1 MVEPITAALAA
12 VGIISS
18 GVKAVRGTLKEL
30 APIEWDHLGSPG
42 MVWRVPDPYA
52 FICKK
57 CKRVYTSPDMYLDR
71 TTSELMGTSEEEGI
85 DRAPIPARALE
96 TMVCNTCGGKLE
108 RFENINWVESIL
120 VREYERAVF
129 LRDGKLYGPGALP
142 PGRWILTKMVFL
154 GRMEV
159 IWVSMQ
165 TYKINWGVGRVL
177 LQEGV
182 EVGAHGIAM
191 LRIQD
196 PVSFVL
202 NVVAAQRYF
211 SPTDLEK
218 WVKDM
223 IQSAVRTELSHY
235 DPMTLQRERES
246 FIATVRTRLN
256 EMFTQFG
263 LEFLNLEIPNFHFPQ
278 DYIEA
283 MKSVPIARF
292 ERDAQIER
300 GRAFAKVL
308 TMMNEA
314 GVDPVRY
321 QLVQALTEYGKAPRA
336 AGPFSG
342 DFYMP
347 LVFAMMLKD
356 GAIPMGVKTELS
368 KLMPDLAEKAEKPE
382 VKEKLKDVLYCPNCG
397 NKISKDWKF
406 CPTCKAEIPK
416 LP

>member
-1 MVEPITAALAA
+1 
-12 VGIISS
+12 
-18 GVKAVRGTLKEL
+18 
-30 APIEWDHLGSPG
+30 
-42 MVWRVPDPYA
+42 MVWRVPDQYA
-52 FICKK
+52 KVCKK

-71 TTSELMGTSEEEGI
+71 TMSQLMGTAETEGI

-96 TMVCNTCGGKLE
+96 TLTCNTCGGDLE

-177 LQEGV
+177 LSEGV

-191 LRIQD
+191 LRVKD
-196 PVSFVL
+196 SVNFVL

-211 SPTDLEK
+211 SPTDLEA

-223 IQSAVRTELSHY
+223 VRSAVRTEMSHY
-235 DPMTLQRERES
+235 APLTLQRERES
-246 FIATVRTRLN
+246 FIATVRTKLK
-256 EMFTQFG
+256 EMFDQFG

-283 MKSVPIARF
+283 MRGVPIAKF

-300 GRAFAKVL
+300 GRAFAQIL

-321 QLVQALTEYGKAPRA
+321 QLVQALTEYGRTPRA
-336 AGPFSG
+336 AAPFSG

-347 LVFAMMLKD
+347 FVFAMMLKD
-356 GAIPMGVKTELS
+356 TAIPNNVKSQLTQ
-368 KLMPDLAEKAEKPE
+368 LMPDLAEKAEKPE
-382 VKEKLKDVLYCPNCG
+382 VQEKIKDFIYCPNCG
-397 NKISKDWKF
+397 NKIKKDWKY
-406 CPTCKAEIPK
+406 CPTCKAKVPQ